1 MKYYRITYNS
11 IGIYEA
17 LKKELFKN
25 YHNPE
30 DIWNKLKQSS
40 SFNWLKIPDNY
51 TNSSKSYFTAKG
63 LDQFK
68 NKTYATFIKYLNPQ
82 LIEIKEYDIDKNNII
97 YEDEYRIVIEEIE
110 YNFINATIDDIDYLK
125 DAKLYNI
132 FNYANN
138 LEQEEIDKIIRYVD
152 NNISKEIKDYKI
164 ITYNNKRIGCYLVLK
179 KDDGVILEEIYLEN
193 KYRNKGIGTNIIK
206 DILKH
211 NPIVY
216 LWVYKDNKKALSL
229 YKKLGFNILEET
241 ETRYYM
247 EYKNNHI

>member
-82 LIEIKEYDIDKNNII
+82 LIEIKEIDIDKNSII
-97 YEDEYRIVIEEIE
+97 YEDEYQIVIEEIE
-110 YNFINATIDDIDYLK
+110 YSFINATIDDIDYLK

-164 ITYNNKRIGCYLVLK
+164 IGCYLVLK